1 MKHDCSFVYAAHVM
15 CLRFWINS
23 IYAVNGGWSPWIM
36 ASNCSVPCGGGV
48 QLFVRKCNNPVPA
61 NGGKDCEGPE
71 SKNESCGHC
80 PCT

>member
-1 MKHDCSFVYAAHVM
+1 MK
-15 CLRFWINS
+15 
-23 IYAVNGGWSPWIM
+23 

-61 NGGKDCEGPE
+61 NGGKNCEGPE